1 MELLENYCE
10 EDQKNIMATLNVVQ
24 ARGWSAHNDD
34 QYQFH
39 IILGGHIRV
48 KEARIKELE
57 NDFQKYTDENNQKLK
72 DCKDLKE
79 SLRNERGN

>member
-48 KEARIKELE
+48 KEARIK
-57 NDFQKYTDENNQKLK
+57 
-72 DCKDLKE
+72 
-79 SLRNERGN
+79 